1 MKRNIFS
8 ILCVLFFLIMLIRPR
23 EVFLGAQ
30 DGLLLWFQIVLP
42 TLLPFLIITNL
53 LFHTNGLHYITR
65 AVSPV
70 ICPLFG
76 VSETAGF
83 AVIAGFLCGYPLGAK
98 TTADL
103 LRQRFI
109 TEQEAQYL
117 LSFCN
122 NTSPMFILNFIV
134 WKTLKNNALM
144 LPTLLILYASPIL
157 MSFLFRKFYRIGK
170 PIPANTSPKQNAS
183 EFLSPSSG
191 GFDIVDDCIMNGF
204 EAIVKVGGYIILFS
218 VILTLLSNTGLPD
231 SSIGNYLLAS
241 LEITNG
247 ITLLGS
253 LQTSWTY
260 PAILTLTSFGGFCAA
275 AQTKCMLQG
284 TSLKIM
290 PYILQ
295 KLVTA
300 LATSI
305 LTVLFLNVILL

>member
-1 MKRNIFS
+1 
-8 ILCVLFFLIMLIRPR
+8 
-23 EVFLGAQ
+23 
-30 DGLLLWFQIVLP
+30 
-42 TLLPFLIITNL
+42 
-53 LFHTNGLHYITR
+53 
-65 AVSPV
+65 
-70 ICPLFG
+70 
-76 VSETAGF
+76 
-83 AVIAGFLCGYPLGAK
+83 
-98 TTADL
+98 
-103 LRQRFI
+103 
-109 TEQEAQYL
+109 
-117 LSFCN
+117 
-122 NTSPMFILNFIV
+122 
-134 WKTLKNNALM
+134 
-144 LPTLLILYASPIL
+144 
-157 MSFLFRKFYRIGK
+157 
-170 PIPANTSPKQNAS
+170 
-183 EFLSPSSG
+183 
-191 GFDIVDDCIMNGF
+191 MNGF